1 MHRTTTT
8 AATLLVTVAV
18 TALAGCVTVQ
28 RPSAPGPPPAPAL
41 LSPRPDGTAGE
52 RVAQAPAREALER
65 VGPSRKP
72 SPGPSQ
78 ATARPHPAPPAQ
90 PAPQAHPP
98 RHAAGAPHLQPKPH
112 RPARRAAAPPPATKP
127 PKAQDVC
134 ALGRKYGGWKPGSP
148 EAVICKGTYG
158 H

>member
-1 MHRTTTT
+1 MYRTTTT

-28 RPSAPGPPPAPAL
+28 RPSAPGPLPAPAL
-41 LSPRPDGTAGE
+41 PSPRPDGTAGE
-52 RVAQAPAREALER
+52 RVVQAPAREALEL
-65 VGPSRKP
+65 VGPSREP
-72 SPGPSQ
+72 SPGSSRT
-78 ATARPHPAPPAQ
+78 TARPHPAPPAQ
-90 PAPQAHPP
+90 PAPQAHPHVTP
-98 RHAAGAPHLQPKPH
+98 
-112 RPARRAAAPPPATKP
+112 PARRTPGRSRTDLPTTPPHHPPATKP